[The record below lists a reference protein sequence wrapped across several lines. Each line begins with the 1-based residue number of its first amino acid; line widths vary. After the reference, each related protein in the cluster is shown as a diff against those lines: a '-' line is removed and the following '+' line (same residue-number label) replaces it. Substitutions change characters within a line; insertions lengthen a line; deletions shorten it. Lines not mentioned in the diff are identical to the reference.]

1 MPDTLLAD
9 DKPGANRAWQMLNP
23 RRSLRIRVTAVVTAS
38 ALCFTG
44 LTVWMAGICSRRQLE
59 QQIGPNLE
67 ALAFQVVD
75 KLDRVMSERSREI
88 ESAIGQVPLRVPAAP
103 VDERRRAL
111 DAIRDASPEFA
122 WIGLAN
128 PAGTVIFATQHQ
140 FEGTQVET
148 QRWFRNARNRPYA
161 GDVHEEPG
169 LASGTTPP
177 GGPPPLFVDLAI
189 PVMSA
194 AGQFLGVLGARVSW
208 AFAREVQLSVV
219 NETMAQHDRVG
230 LTLYSVN
237 GDVLL
242 DSGVSG
248 WNEPPA
254 APGLPDLHKPRG
266 FILEHTPDG
275 SAYVTGFA
283 HSRGYRNFG
292 GLGWLA
298 VVRQPIAVAL
308 APAAH
313 LQRVLL
319 RTGLAVTAAA
329 ALLAWILTARLTRQ
343 LRSVAASARRIG
355 DGDILA
361 VLPRPPGRGDLP
373 DMCAS
378 LGEMVQT
385 LRLRQEQLEAEN
397 LRQAARLHAQEKF
410 PKP

>member
-9 DKPGANRAWQMLNP
+9 NNPGANRAWQILDP
-23 RRSLRIRVTAVVTAS
+23 RRSLRIRVVTVVTVS
-38 ALCFTG
+38 ARCFTG
-44 LTVWMAGICSRRQLE
+44 LTVWVAGVCSRRQLE
-59 QQIGPNLE
+59 QQIGLHLE

-75 KLDRVMSERSREI
+75 KLDRVMSERGREI
-88 ESAIGQVPLRVPAAP
+88 ESAIGQVPLRVPGAP

-140 FEGTQVET
+140 FEGAQVET

-169 LASGTTPP
+169 LASGTAPTA
-177 GGPPPLFVDLAI
+177 GQQPLFVDLST
-189 PVMSA
+189 PVLSA
-194 AGQFLGVLGARVSW
+194 AGQFLGVLGARLSW

-219 NETMAQHDRVG
+219 SDTMAQRDRVG

-248 WNEPPA
+248 WNEPPG
-254 APGLPDLHKPRG
+254 APELPDRHKPRG
-266 FILEHTPDG
+266 FILEHPPDG
-275 SAYVTGFA
+275 SAYVTGYA
-283 HSRGYRNFG
+283 HSRGYRDFG
-292 GLGWLA
+292 GLGWFA
-298 VVRQPIAVAL
+298 VVRQPMAVAL
-308 APAAH
+308 APAAD

-329 ALLAWILTARLTRQ
+329 ALLAWILTAHLIRQ

-373 DMCAS
+373 DMCAA
-378 LGEMVQT
+378 LGEMVRN
-385 LRLRQEQLEAEN
+385 LRIRQEQLEAEN
-397 LRQAARLHAQEKF
+397 LRQAARLHAQEKP
-410 PKP
+410 PKL